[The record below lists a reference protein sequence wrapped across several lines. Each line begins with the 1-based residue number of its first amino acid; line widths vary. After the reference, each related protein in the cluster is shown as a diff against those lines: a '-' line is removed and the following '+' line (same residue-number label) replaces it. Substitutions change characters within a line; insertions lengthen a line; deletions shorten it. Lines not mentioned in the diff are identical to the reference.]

1 MNTTEE
7 SKPMLISASRK
18 QAGLPRANRTELHN
32 WATINLTTALWL
44 LTWQATNRSARSVK
58 RGTPRTQSNTASLL
72 QMQRNKASARHSQ
85 ACLQAP
91 TSAASATLA
100 KAQHAKRVSHWQ
112 VTALACQ
119 QSPTATR
126 RTARASA
133 STAITGISST
143 RIQTCVRVQ
152 LSTVRTIAREI
163 VWIAKKITLKSLTT
177 FAVLQSKTA
186 KCRLIPARQG
196 VCKSAM
202 RGTLKITI
210 RFALTKSTIA
220 PIKRTTA
227 IVINVQADT

>member
-1 MNTTEE
+1 
-7 SKPMLISASRK
+7 
-18 QAGLPRANRTELHN
+18 
-32 WATINLTTALWL
+32 
-44 LTWQATNRSARSVK
+44 VK

-112 VTALACQ
+112 ETALACQ

-163 VWIAKKITLKSLTT
+163 V
-177 FAVLQSKTA
+177 
-186 KCRLIPARQG
+186 
-196 VCKSAM
+196 
-202 RGTLKITI
+202 
-210 RFALTKSTIA
+210 
-220 PIKRTTA
+220 
-227 IVINVQADT
+227 